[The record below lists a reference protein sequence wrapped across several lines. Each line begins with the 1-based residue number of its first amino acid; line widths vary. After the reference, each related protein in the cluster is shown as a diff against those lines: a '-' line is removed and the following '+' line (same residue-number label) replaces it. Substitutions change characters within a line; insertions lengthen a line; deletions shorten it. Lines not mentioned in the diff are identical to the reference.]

1 MSDVLPSGT
10 DIQIAVDSSFST
22 VVADLA
28 ESYCSSKYFAMETL
42 PYGAD
47 LYARVRHKHPE
58 TGTGNWSST
67 ITFRLVVPSGI
78 IGVCFNNNGA
88 SSSFSRIDALGN
100 NVTNF
105 NHLEHEMY
113 TGVTQVTVDASRD
126 PVTLTKFPLFYIK
139 TAVSGPV
146 GTYAAG
152 KKCWWISR
160 TWFPGARPA
169 AAFKRSTEKD
179 ANGKYIIA
187 PFCYIGTVLAKTV
200 LINNVTTMGSQGG
213 STVAVGNPPKTCRA
227 WISNRNN
234 EAAGIAGF
242 RMFDIWDLALMRIL
256 LVIQKCTAD
265 MQSAFLTNTSLSPK
279 AGTTSSY
286 AFFNNTSVGYVN
298 DLWACYWCITAL
310 YYAVNKVVNLISPMD
325 GTTPISFG
333 DAEVSRHTLPNS
345 GWLWDVMDCPFTL
358 GDDTHDLMELFLPKT
373 VGGTSS
379 SAFADFAAVFDKN
392 VWLEDYICTLGS
404 SYDRPYS
411 WTNSYAGLFCQGV
424 YEYSNITSDIATR
437 IAKS

>member
-160 TWFPGARPA
+160 TWFPGAHPA

-187 PFCYIGTVLAKTV
+187 PYCYIGSMMAKKV
-200 LINNVTTMGSQGG
+200 SIGSVTTMGSQG
-213 STVAVGNPPKTCRA
+213 STTVAVSQSPSTFRN
-227 WISNRNN
+227 WINNRNN
-234 EAAGIAGF
+234 AAAGIAGF
-242 RMFDIWDLALMRIL
+242 RMFDIWDLALMRVL
-256 LVIQKCTAD
+256 LVILKCTGN
-265 MQSAFLTNTSLSPK
+265 MQAAFLTNTSLSPL

-286 AFFNNTSVGYVN
+286 AFFNNTSIGYVN
-298 DLWACYWCITAL
+298 DLWACYWCVTDL
-310 YYAVNKVVNLISPMD
+310 YSAPSNVVNLKSPMD
-325 GTTPISFG
+325 RTTPISFG
-333 DAEVSRHTLPNS
+333 SENVSRYTLPAS
-345 GWLWDVMDCPFTL
+345 GWLQDVMDCPFVL

-373 VGGTSS
+373 VSGTVSQ
-379 SAFADFAAVFDKN
+379 AYYDYAAIFDKG
-392 VWLEDYICTLGS
+392 VYSEDYICTLGS
-404 SYDRPYS
+404 PYDRYGY
-411 WTNSYAGLFCQGV
+411 WANSYAGLFCQCTN
-424 YEYSNITSDIATR
+424 EYSTITSDVGTR